1 MITPTFATLQAFTI
15 AFTDSD
21 FFGKLIILSLILL
34 SVVCWIVLS
43 FKVWQ
48 AKKVKQLSFAFQS
61 ALEKSKDHLLN
72 LDLES
77 LPKTTHPRVPN
88 PYAHIYEV
96 LKAKT
101 LETLNKKL
109 FFIEQLSKE
118 GKKEHPVYLS
128 TSDLELLESHVYT
141 TISYQSKLLEKDLF
155 ILSTIVTL
163 APFLGLLGTVWGI
176 LVTFSEL
183 QGGGSMGGS
192 NTAIIGGLST
202 ALSTTV
208 LGLVIAIPALIS
220 YNYLK
225 NSLKTFSSDMEDF
238 LHNLLSTIELQYR
251 KVDIS

>member
-1 MITPTFATLQAFTI
+1 MIIPTLATLQAFTV
-15 AFTDSD
+15 AYTESD
-21 FFGKLIILSLILL
+21 FFGKLIILSLVFL
-34 SVVCWIVLS
+34 SVICWIVLS

-48 AKKVKQLSFAFQS
+48 AKKVKQLSAAFQRAIEKNKGHILS
-61 ALEKSKDHLLN
+61 LEA
-72 LDLES
+72 EE
-77 LPKTTHPRVPN
+77 LPKAAHPRIPN
-88 PYAHIYEV
+88 PYASIFEE

-109 FFIEQLSKE
+109 FFLEQTNSK
-118 GKKEHPVYLS
+118 KDQPIYLS

-141 TISYQSKLLEKDLF
+141 TISGQSKILEKDLF

-183 QGGGSMGGS
+183 QGGASSSS
-192 NTAIIGGLST
+192 NSAILGGLST
-202 ALSTTV
+202 ALTTTV
-208 LGLVIAIPALIS
+208 LGLVIAIPALVA

-225 NSLKTFSSDMEDF
+225 NSVKTFSSDMEDF
-238 LHNLLSTIELQYR
+238 LHNMLSTIELQYR